1 MSLWTLAIRSLRFYW
16 RTNIA
21 VVLAV
26 VVTTAVLT
34 GALILGDSVRH
45 TLWMI
50 VQKRLGNTELAV
62 VSPNRFFR
70 AALADDLAA
79 ELKTNVAPVLQ
90 VRAIMANSSGRR
102 RANRVEMLGVDER
115 FFQIGAV
122 QNQLGQNR
130 AGDVILNKQ
139 LAKKLGVSA
148 GDEVVLRIEKPGQMP
163 RDVPLMP
170 DSDLSIAFRL
180 VVRAVASDA
189 QFGRF
194 SLQANQLAPL
204 NAFVSIEWLQE
215 KLDRNAQANLF
226 LVAGSAQ
233 NKVTAEEVDKGI
245 KRCWQLAD
253 ASLELRQLDKQ
264 NVLEL
269 RSKRIFID
277 EFLTDA
283 AIKAGDGTV
292 GILTYFVN
300 EIRLGDRAAPYSF
313 ISAVACS
320 DVNQTVI
327 PDDMADDEILISQWL
342 ADDLEA
348 RIGDTIQISYYVIGP
363 MRKLFEQQSSFR
375 VKAILPMD
383 SPSLDT
389 ELMPDFPGLADVE
402 NCRDWKPG
410 IEIDL
415 DKIRERDEDYWDQ
428 YRGTPKAIVTLQ
440 AGQAIWANRYGN
452 LTAVRYPSGA
462 GIQEQIAK
470 KLLQSV
476 EPASVGL
483 FAQPVRERG
492 QQAGQQATNF
502 GQLFLGLS
510 MFLIAAAVLL
520 LGLVFVFGVQSRT
533 EQIGMLLAVGFEPRL
548 VKWLLII
555 EGGFLALLGAICGT
569 AAGMLYTR
577 SVIFGLTT
585 IWQGAV
591 SGSEIQFYAR
601 PSTLLT
607 GATAAIVVCLI
618 AVWSTL
624 RRQVARPARELLA
637 ADIETQFLTGG
648 QLSGGKTGLLIST
661 IAVIAAVVLMI
672 SGFKGDNRSAAGI
685 FFGAGALLLIASLSL
700 SRVVLRTIGT
710 GSKRTV
716 ASLAGLGLRN
726 SARHPG
732 RSLAVIASL
741 ACGIFLVIAI
751 GANRHDVLTDA
762 HRRDSGTG
770 GFALY
775 GETTIPISHDLNDNF
790 VRRSL
795 DLEKAL
801 AGAGIVQLRVHDGD
815 DASCLNL
822 NRAQKPRLLGIEP
835 ELLYQRGAFTFTD
848 VVKDAPMSWQLLNN
862 DFGDDVVPAIGDYP
876 TVVWALGK
884 SVGDELQ
891 YMDEMGRKFRL
902 RIVGMLE
909 KSVLQGSLV
918 IPDDKFTERFPSED
932 GYRAFL
938 IDAPRDKVTTVA
950 EGLSATLTDFGLT
963 LTPAAERLA
972 SFNVVENTYLSI
984 FQMLGGL
991 GLILGSIGLGVLVLR
1006 NVLERRGELATLRA
1020 VGYERYCLK
1029 RMVFYEHWWLALG
1042 GLICGTVAAL
1052 IAVWPAL
1059 GTSAQIPYLSLSITV
1074 AAIVLS
1080 SMLWIR
1086 IATVVALRG
1095 DMLEALRNE

>member
-21 VVLAV
+21 VALAV

-34 GALILGDSVRH
+34 GALVLGDSVRH
-45 TLWMI
+45 TLRMI
-50 VQKRLGNTELAV
+50 VQKRLGNTELAII
-62 VSPNRFFR
+62 SPNRFFR
-70 AALADDLAA
+70 AALADDLRA

-102 RANRVEMLGVDER
+102 RANRVEVLGIDER

-122 QNQLGQNR
+122 QNQPGKNG

-139 LAKKLGVSA
+139 LAKKLGVGA
-148 GDEVVLRIEKPGQMP
+148 GDEIVLRIEKPGKMP

-180 VVRAVASDA
+180 TVKAVASDT

-215 KLDRNAQANLF
+215 KLDRNAQVNLL
-226 LVAGSAQ
+226 LVAGGAQ
-233 NKVTAEEVDKGI
+233 DKLTAEEVDEAI

-253 ASLELRQLDKQ
+253 ASLELRQLEKQ

-277 EFLTDA
+277 KFLTDA
-283 AIKAGDGTV
+283 AIKASDDAV

-300 EIRLGDRAAPYSF
+300 EIRLGDRVTPYSF
-313 ISAVACS
+313 ISAVARS

-327 PDDMADDEILISQWL
+327 PDDMADDEILISRWL

-348 RIGDTIQISYYVIGP
+348 HVGDKVQIRYYVIGP
-363 MRKLFEQQSSFR
+363 MRKLVEQQSSFR
-375 VKAILPMD
+375 IKSILPMD
-383 SPSLDT
+383 SPALDP
-389 ELMPDFPGLADVE
+389 ELMPNFPGLADVE
-402 NCRDWKPG
+402 NCRDWEPG
-410 IEIDL
+410 IAIDL
-415 DKIRERDEDYWDQ
+415 DRIRERDEDYWDQ

-452 LTAVRYPSGA
+452 LTAVRYPLSA
-462 GIQEQIAK
+462 AVQEQIAK

-476 EPASVGL
+476 EPALVGL

-492 QQAGQQATNF
+492 LQAGQQATDF

-520 LGLVFVFGVQSRT
+520 LSLVFVFGVQSRT
-533 EQIGMLLAVGFEPRL
+533 EQIGMLLAIGFEPRL
-548 VKWLLII
+548 VKRLLII

-569 AAGMLYTR
+569 AVGIFYTK
-577 SVIFGLTT
+577 SVIYGLKTV
-585 IWQGAV
+585 WLGAV
-591 SGSEIQFYAR
+591 SGSEIQFYAKS
-601 PSTLLT
+601 STLLIG
-607 GATAAIVVCLI
+607 GAVAIIVCLLAI
-618 AVWSTL
+618 WLTL
-624 RRQVARPARELLA
+624 RWQVARPARELLA
-637 ADIETQFLTGG
+637 ADIETQFLTSGP
-648 QLSGGKTGLLIST
+648 LSRGKTGLLIAT
-661 IAVIAAVVLMI
+661 IAVIAAVVLII
-672 SGFKGDNRSAAGI
+672 SGWKSDSRSAAGI
-685 FFGAGALLLIASLSL
+685 FFGAGALLLIASLSI
-700 SRVVLRTIGT
+700 SRTLLMMIGA
-710 GSKRTV
+710 GSERTV

-726 SARHPG
+726 SARRPG

-751 GANRHDVLTDA
+751 GANRHDSLINP

-775 GETTIPISHDLNDNF
+775 GESTISILNDLDDNS

-795 DLEKAL
+795 GLEKTL

-822 NRAQKPRLLGIEP
+822 NRAQKPRLLGVEP
-835 ELLYQRGAFTFTD
+835 EQLYQRSAFTFTD
-848 VVKDAPMSWQLLNN
+848 VVRDAPMSWQLLNAN
-862 DFGDDVVPAIGDYP
+862 FGDDVVSAIGDYP
-876 TVVWALGK
+876 TIVWALGK

-891 YMDEMGRKFRL
+891 YTDEMGRRFRL

-909 KSVLQGSLV
+909 KSILQGSLI
-918 IPDDKFTERFPSED
+918 IPHDKFIERFPSED

-938 IDAPRDKVTTVA
+938 IDAPKDRVKIVA
-950 EGLSATLTDFGLT
+950 EGLSVTLTDFGLS
-963 LTPAAERLA
+963 LTFAAERLA

-1020 VGYERYCLK
+1020 VGYLK
-1029 RMVFYEHWWLALG
+1029 SSLKWMVFYEHWGLALG
-1042 GLICGTVAAL
+1042 GLICGTVAAM

-1059 GTSAQIPYLSLSITV
+1059 GTSAKIPYLSLSITIV
-1074 AAIVLS
+1074 LIVLS
-1080 SMLWIR
+1080 SMIWIR
-1086 IATVVALRG
+1086 VATAVALRG